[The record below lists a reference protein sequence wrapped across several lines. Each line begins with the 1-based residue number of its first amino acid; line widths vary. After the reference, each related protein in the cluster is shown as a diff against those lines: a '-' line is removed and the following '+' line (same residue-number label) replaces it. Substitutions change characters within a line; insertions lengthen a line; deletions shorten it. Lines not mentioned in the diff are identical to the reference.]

1 MSSDTFVLDS
11 RVYHT
16 APHSRS
22 LPMRVDSGDHRQLDL
37 RLSGAGRC
45 NLDVAAELIYVAAI
59 LARSS
64 A

>member
-1 MSSDTFVLDS
+1 
-11 RVYHT
+11 
-16 APHSRS
+16 
-22 LPMRVDSGDHRQLDL
+22 MRVDSGDHRQLDL